1 MNSGYYNPAAPFSY
15 TNAPS
20 LMDQMSQWG
29 YQPNNAYGMSQ
40 MGTNLM
46 GMTPEQAAALNL
58 GERSLQMT
66 SDYQN
71 KSLAMDQAR
80 LDAAKLTPFQQGV
93 QTFGTAMQGVGSLY
107 GIYAGLQNMKQQKAM
122 FNFQK
127 GVANTNIN
135 NSISDYNR
143 RLGDTLANRS
153 LNNGQGQSW
162 VDSQLSK
169 YSAKRYD

>member
-71 KSLAMDQAR
+71 KSLAMEQSR
-80 LDAAKLTPFQQGV
+80 LDASKLTPFQQGV

>member
-1 MNSGYYNPAAPFSY
+1 M
-15 TNAPS
+15 S
-20 LMDQMSQWG
+20 LWG
-29 YQPNNAYGMSQ
+29 YQPNSAYGMSQ
-40 MGTNLM
+40 MGTNLS
-46 GMTPEQAAALNL
+46 GMDPYSAAMVGQ

-66 SDYQN
+66 SDYNAQR
-71 KSLAMDQAR
+71 LAMDQAR
-80 LDAAKLTPFQQGV
+80 LDASKLTPFQQGV